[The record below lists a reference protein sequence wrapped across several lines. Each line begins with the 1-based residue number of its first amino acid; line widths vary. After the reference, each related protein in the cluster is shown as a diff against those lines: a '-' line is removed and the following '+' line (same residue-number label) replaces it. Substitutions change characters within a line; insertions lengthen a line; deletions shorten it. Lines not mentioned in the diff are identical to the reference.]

1 MDLIFE
7 ISKPGRSAADVSQS
21 DVPVVSLED
30 VIGRKYLRDDL
41 DLPEVAEIDLVRHYT
56 NLSRRNFGVDMG
68 FYPLGSCTMKYNPKI
83 NENAA
88 VLPGFTNLHPEV
100 PDEFAQGSLKL
111 MFDMQ
116 RLLSDIFGMAD
127 FTLQPAAGAHGELTG
142 VMIIKKYFE
151 KKGQKR
157 HLILIPDA
165 AHGTNPASGAL
176 CGFET
181 VTLRSNTDGGVDL
194 DHLES
199 LMTEDVA
206 ALMLTNPNT
215 LGLFERNIEKVAS
228 IVHGKGG
235 LLYGDGANANAF
247 LGKTRPGDL
256 GFDVIQL
263 NLHKTFSTPH
273 GGGGPG
279 SGPVGVSAK
288 LVDYLPVPRIIKNSS
303 YEWPTDYSFNRDGE
317 TSYLPIPHF
326 IANDAT
332 YAWSSDFPDSIG
344 RVRAFYGNF
353 NVIVKAY
360 TYIRSLGAT
369 GLTRVT
375 EMAVLNANYI
385 KEKLKFVYDLP
396 FDRACMHECVFS
408 GNRQV
413 AENSVHTSDIAK
425 RLIDFGYHPP
435 TIYFPLI
442 VHEAI
447 MIEPTETESK
457 ETLDAFCN
465 AMIAIAEEARNNP
478 QRIKDAPLST
488 PVNRLDEVLAARKP
502 DVCWKKPSNE

>member
-1 MDLIFE
+1 MELIFE
-7 ISKPGRSAADVSQS
+7 ISRPGRSAADVASS
-21 DVPVVSLED
+21 DVPAVNID
-30 VIGRKYLRDDL
+30 RVIGGKYLRDDL

-56 NLSRRNFGVDMG
+56 NLSRRNFGVDLG

-83 NENAA
+83 NENVAA
-88 VLPGFTNLHPEV
+88 LPGFTGLHPEA
-100 PDEFAQGSLKL
+100 PGAFAQGNLEL
-111 MFDMQ
+111 ICDMQ
-116 RLLSDIFGMAD
+116 RLLSGLFGMAD

-142 VMIIKKYFE
+142 VMMIKKYFE
-151 KKGQKR
+151 KKGEKR
-157 HLILIPDA
+157 HLVLIPDA

-176 CGFET
+176 CGFDT
-181 VTLRSNTDGGVDL
+181 VTLRSNAEGGVDL
-194 DHLES
+194 EHLEA

-215 LGLFERNIEKVAS
+215 LGLFERNIEKVAQ
-228 IVHGKGG
+228 IIHGKGG

-247 LGKTRPGDL
+247 LGKVRPGDL

-279 SGPVGVSAK
+279 SGPVGVSEK
-288 LVDYLPVPRIIKNSS
+288 LMDFLPVPRIVKSDVG
-303 YEWPTDYSFNRDGE
+303 YC
-317 TSYLPIPHF
+317 
-326 IANDAT
+326 
-332 YAWSSDFPDSIG
+332 WSDNFPDTIG

-360 TYIRSLGAT
+360 TYVRSLGAE
-369 GLTRVT
+369 GLTRAT

-385 KEKLKFVYDLP
+385 KEKLKPYFDLP
-396 FDRACMHECVFS
+396 YDRVCMHECVFS

-413 AENSVHTSDIAK
+413 AESGVHTSDIAK

-442 VHEAI
+442 VPEAI
-447 MIEPTETESK
+447 MIEPTETESR
-457 ETLDAFCN
+457 ETLDAFCD
-465 AMIAIAEEARNNP
+465 AMIAIAKEAGENP
-478 QRIKDAPLST
+478 QRIKEAPLST
-488 PVNRLDEVLAARKP
+488 PVSRLDEVLAARKP
-502 DVCWKKPSNE
+502 DVCWKKS

>member
-1 MDLIFE
+1 MELIFE
-7 ISKPGRSAADVSQS
+7 LSRPGRSAADVSAS
-21 DVPVVSLED
+21 DVPVINIDDL
-30 VIGRKYLRDDL
+30 IGKKYLRDDL

-56 NLSRRNFGVDMG
+56 NLSRRNFGVDLG

-83 NENAA
+83 NENVAGFA
-88 VLPGFTNLHPEV
+88 GFTDLHPDA
-100 PDEFAQGSLKL
+100 PDAFAQGNLQL
-111 MFDMQ
+111 MVDMQ
-116 RLLSDIFGMAD
+116 KLLSSIFGMTE

-142 VMIIKKYFE
+142 VMMIKKYFE
-151 KKGQKR
+151 KKGEKR

-176 CGFET
+176 CGFDT
-181 VTLRSNTDGGVDL
+181 VTLRSNADGGVDIE
-194 DHLES
+194 HLES
-199 LMTEDVA
+199 LMTQDVA

-215 LGLFERNIEKVAS
+215 LGLFERNIEKVAA
-228 IVHGKGG
+228 IVHGMGG

-288 LVDYLPVPRIIKNSS
+288 LVNYLPVPRIIKNDSM
-303 YEWPTDYSFNRDGE
+303 YSW
-317 TSYLPIPHF
+317 S
-326 IANDAT
+326 AN
-332 YAWSSDFPDSIG
+332 YPDTIG

-360 TYIRSLGAT
+360 TYIRSLGLE
-369 GLTRVT
+369 GLIRAT

-385 KEKLKFVYDLP
+385 KEKLKPYFDLP
-396 FDRACMHECVFS
+396 YDRVCMHECVFS

-413 AENSVHTSDIAK
+413 AENGVHTSDIAK

-442 VHEAI
+442 VPEAI

-457 ETLDAFCN
+457 ETLDAFCD
-465 AMIAIAEEARNNP
+465 AMIAIAQEAKENP
-478 QRIKDAPLST
+478 QRVKDAPLST
-488 PVNRLDEVLAARKP
+488 PVSRLDEVLAARKP
-502 DVCWKKPSNE
+502 DVCWKKP